1 MKLIYLVTED
11 SYFYSHRLPMARA
24 AKEAGFNVAV
34 ITNVQKHKEAIERE
48 NIRVIPLSLE
58 RRSLN
63 PFLAARHI
71 AQITAIYRREKPD
84 AVHHIAM
91 KPILYGSIAAW
102 VAGVPRV
109 VNAFAGL
116 GYVFTAETPL
126 AKSLR
131 LMLWPAFW
139 LFLKRPG
146 SHLLFQNDDD
156 LRTLAKMKLVPTG
169 HAHVIRGSG
178 VETEKFP
185 ALPWPSTDGQF
196 ICIFAARMIGIK
208 GLQTLKESFALL
220 QQRAPHIKLWLC
232 GRPDPANPGSWTEE
246 QLQLWAA
253 NAPNVSYQGHC
264 ADMRAMWARAHAALQ
279 PSYGGEGVPKSLLE
293 AAAAARPIIAT
304 DVPGCRD
311 MVEPGRNGYIVP
323 PRDAAALA
331 DAIEKLSNSGNG
343 TAMGMESR
351 KIVEEKRMTATD
363 ITAQTR
369 ALYSTVLK

>member
-1 MKLIYLVTED
+1 MKLVYLVTED

-24 AKEAGFNVAV
+24 AKEAGFDIAV
-34 ITNVQKHKEAIERE
+34 IANVQKHKEAIERE
-48 NIRVIPLSLE
+48 GIRVIPLSLE

-71 AQITAIYRREKPD
+71 AQVTAIYRREKPD

-91 KPILYGSIAAW
+91 KPVLYGSIAAW
-102 VAGVPRV
+102 AAGVPRV

-116 GYVFTAETPL
+116 GYVFTADTPL

-139 LFLKRPG
+139 LLLKRQG

-156 LRTLAKMKLVPTG
+156 LRTLDKMKLVPADRS
-169 HAHVIRGSG
+169 HIIRGSG
-178 VETEKFP
+178 VEMLP
-185 ALPWPSTDGQF
+185 ALPYPPPDGAF
-196 ICIFAARMIGIK
+196 VCVFAARMIGIK
-208 GLQTLKESFALL
+208 GLQTLKEAFALL
-220 QQRAPHIKLWLC
+220 RQRAPHIKLWLC

-246 QLQLWAA
+246 QLQLWTAH
-253 NAPNVSYQGHC
+253 APNVVYQGHC
-264 ADMRAMWARAHAALQ
+264 ADMRAMWARAHVALQ

-293 AAAAARPIIAT
+293 AAATARPIIAT

-311 MVEPGRNGYIVP
+311 MVEPGRNGFIVP

-331 DAIEKLSNSGNG
+331 DAIEKLANGGNG
-343 TAMGMESR
+343 ATMGAESR
-351 KIVEEKRMTATD
+351 KIVEEKRMTAAD

-369 ALYSTVLK
+369 ALYSTLLK

>member
-11 SYFYSHRLPMARA
+11 SYFYSHRLPMAHA
-24 AKEAGFNVAV
+24 AKEAGFDVAV
-34 ITNVQKHKEAIERE
+34 ITNVHQYKEAIERE
-48 NIRVIPLSLE
+48 NIRVVPLSLE

-71 AQITAIYRREKPD
+71 AQVTAIYRREKPD

-91 KPILYGSIAAW
+91 KPVLYGSIAAW

-116 GYVFTAETPL
+116 GYVFTASTPL
-126 AKSLR
+126 AQSLR

-139 LFLKRPG
+139 LLLKRRG
-146 SHLLFQNDDD
+146 SHILFQNDDD
-156 LRTLAKMKLVPTG
+156 LRTLDKMKLVPADR
-169 HAHVIRGSG
+169 AHIIRGSG
-178 VETEKFP
+178 VEMLSP
-185 ALPWPSTDGQF
+185 LPYPPTDGDF
-196 ICIFAARMIGIK
+196 VCVFAARMIGIK
-208 GLQTLKESFALL
+208 GLQTLKEAFSLL
-220 QQRAPHIKLWLC
+220 QQRAPHIKLCLC

-331 DAIEKLSNSGNG
+331 DAIEKLANSGNG
-343 TAMGMESR
+343 AAMGMESW
-351 KIVEEKRMTATD
+351 KIVEEKRMTAAD
-363 ITAQTR
+363 IAAQTR